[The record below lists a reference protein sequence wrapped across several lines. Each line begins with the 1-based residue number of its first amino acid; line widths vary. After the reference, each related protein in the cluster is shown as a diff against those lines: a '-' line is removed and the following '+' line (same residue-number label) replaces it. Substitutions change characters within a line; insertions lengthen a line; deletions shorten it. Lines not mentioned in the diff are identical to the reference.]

1 MLLSGG
7 VIRIRKPHELTDG
20 FSRIV
25 RAEARSIRNHL
36 ENLAFTEAASGTPYV
51 KALIAEVHD
60 TDDGVT
66 QCEKVEDNPGLKI
79 PTGAARF
86 L

>member
-1 MLLSGG
+1 

-36 ENLAFTEAASGTPYV
+36 ENLAFTEAASGTPIREGSY
-51 KALIAEVHD
+51 
-60 TDDGVT
+60 
-66 QCEKVEDNPGLKI
+66 CRS
-79 PTGAARF
+79 ARY
-86 L
+86 